1 MTLCVLAGQERN
13 NPPLITFSRVH
24 SSLSSGVSC
33 VCGICAGASAEGG
46 GGEGA
51 EGGEGKP

>member
-13 NPPLITFSRVH
+13 NPPPITFSTVH
-24 SSLSSGVSC
+24 FSLSSG